1 MATEILV
8 NDGGAPARILPF
20 TAGEAIS
27 AGEPVMMHTNG
38 KLLDTVAQYAMLG
51 IAFNAAA
58 ADGDPISVITG
69 TGSIVRA
76 ICSNGT
82 AVGDYMKV
90 GDAKLTH
97 VNNATSAEPL
107 THVAIALEAN
117 ASGGDALTK
126 VLLL

>member
-1 MATEILV
+1 MASEILV

-27 AGEPVMMHTNG
+27 AGEPVMM
-38 KLLDTVAQYAMLG
+38 DTDGDLIDTTAQFAMLG
-51 IAFNAAA
+51 VAFTAAA
-58 ADGDPISVITG
+58 ADGDPINVITG
-69 TGSIVRA
+69 SGVIVRA
-76 ICSNGT
+76 ICDNST

-90 GDAKLTH
+90 GGGCLVH

-117 ASGGDALTK
+117 SSGGNALTK
-126 VLLL
+126 VLLI